1 MCKTGIPQFLQ
12 SRTKNRAKPHHRKP
26 LRPLQ
31 HDSSEFFYRHA
42 TVATYR
48 IPGELQGL
56 YRERRG
62 RERERERATV
72 ELKLARDRPERSVA
86 IRKKKKKHSG
96 TQGRVTCGFQYI
108 SFCVTRMLRDHLV
121 ERLLCDYWGYCLII
135 ISSCTISNSH
145 NH

>member
-42 TVATYR
+42 NVATYR

-86 IRKKKKKHSG
+86 IRKKKKKNTLG
-96 TQGRVTCGFQYI
+96 PRVGLPVVFNTFLFASREC
-108 SFCVTRMLRDHLV
+108 CV
-121 ERLLCDYWGYCLII
+121 II
-135 ISSCTISNSH
+135 
-145 NH
+145 